1 MKYTL
6 QAGGCGENLLCLL
19 SNQDPYL
26 PVLEQWGRVIQFQLL
41 QLPVGSDLRSVAMS
55 LAMEN
60 HEDILTG
67 LHIGPT
73 DGLRLDLRLFLQ
85 LSSAQELQSQLE

>member
-1 MKYTL
+1 
-6 QAGGCGENLLCLL
+6 
-19 SNQDPYL
+19 
-26 PVLEQWGRVIQFQLL
+26 
-41 QLPVGSDLRSVAMS
+41 MS